1 MQGSAYWNNGRKASP
16 GQIRKAH
23 ILMKAIAEHVGE
35 HRIEVERDLKS
46 AFVSKVYGVPAEA
59 AFSLAECDMTTARD
73 FLSFL
78 VEFVID
84 NGVQLDCPIA
94 ELCDDIK
101 RTVYVSALRK
111 RCICCCAGAELHHV
125 TRVGMGVDR
134 AHMNHIG
141 MLALPLCRY
150 HHGEAHRMGDE
161 AFCRLNHIE
170 PIQIDEKIAAVY
182 DLGTGEKKRE

>member
-1 MQGSAYWNNGRKASP
+1 MDGRKASP
-16 GQIRKAH
+16 GQVRKARFL
-23 ILMKAIAEHVGE
+23 IQAIADYMGE
-35 HRIEVERDLKS
+35 HRIEAERDLKS
-46 AFVSKVYGVPAEA
+46 AFVSGMYKVPAEA
-59 AFSLAECDMTTARD
+59 TFSLAECDRTTASR

-111 RCICCCAGAELHHV
+111 RCICCCADAEMHHV
-125 TRVGMGVDR
+125 TRVGMGGDR
-134 AHMNHIG
+134 ANMNHIG
-141 MLALPLCRY
+141 MPALPLCRY

-170 PIQIDEKIAAVY
+170 PIEIDERIAEVY
-182 DLGTGEKKRE
+182 GLGAGEEMHG